1 MQSVP
6 IPSGP
11 RRINGVFEQSHR
23 QFLHMRASNVPSCDS
38 SLTEAMFSFIRLRI
52 STCTHSTASCGVRAP
67 SFDRTTL
74 RDSPSFPQT
83 TRCTPC
89 SSTDTRYGSLK
100 SVPRAAYRIGAS
112 LGVAPRGVAFC
123 IIFCTLSPYVANFA
137 SVSSLTPPNAS
148 NSSSTQFLFP
158 RLFASFAP
166 RAVAIASKRAKI
178 ASLARFLVSRG
189 DDADAFDAVAS
200 SGSARIDRVVQGART
215 GRRAATP
222 RRDAPRRAA
231 SRDADQWCSFRD
243 AYGQT
248 VQTGCAGVIFT
259 ERSRKKTLARGRDAT
274 RDATRVAAE
283 VSRSIERRRRGASDR

>member
-178 ASLARFLVSRG
+178 ASLARFLVSN
-189 DDADAFDAVAS
+189 ADAFDAVAS

-215 GRRAATP
+215 GRRAATRQGTP
-222 RRDAPRRAA
+222 INGVSTFSVRFAMRMGK
-231 SRDADQWCSFRD
+231 QCK
-243 AYGQT
+243 Q
-248 VQTGCAGVIFT
+248 GVIFT

>member
-1 MQSVP
+1 
-6 IPSGP
+6 
-11 RRINGVFEQSHR
+11 
-23 QFLHMRASNVPSCDS
+23 
-38 SLTEAMFSFIRLRI
+38 
-52 STCTHSTASCGVRAP
+52 
-67 SFDRTTL
+67 
-74 RDSPSFPQT
+74 
-83 TRCTPC
+83 
-89 SSTDTRYGSLK
+89 
-100 SVPRAAYRIGAS
+100 
-112 LGVAPRGVAFC
+112 
-123 IIFCTLSPYVANFA
+123 LSPYVANFA

-166 RAVAIASKRAKI
+166 RAVAFASKRAKI

-215 GRRAATP
+215 GRRAAT
-222 RRDAPRRAA
+222 RAETRRAA
-231 SRDADQWCSFRD
+231 TRQGTPINGVSTF
-243 AYGQT
+243 T
-248 VQTGCAGVIFT
+248 VRFVMRMGKQCKQVFT

>member
-1 MQSVP
+1 
-6 IPSGP
+6 
-11 RRINGVFEQSHR
+11 
-23 QFLHMRASNVPSCDS
+23 MRASNVPSCDS

-222 RRDAPRRAA
+222 RRDAPRRPA
-231 SRDADQWCSFRD
+231 SRDADQWRFD
-243 AYGQT
+243 
-248 VQTGCAGVIFT
+248 V
-259 ERSRKKTLARGRDAT
+259 
-274 RDATRVAAE
+274 
-283 VSRSIERRRRGASDR
+283 

>member
-1 MQSVP
+1 
-6 IPSGP
+6 
-11 RRINGVFEQSHR
+11 
-23 QFLHMRASNVPSCDS
+23 MRASNVPSCDS

-215 GRRAATP
+215 GRRAATRAETRRAATRQGTP
-222 RRDAPRRAA
+222 INGVSTFSVRFVMRMGKQCKQGVRCDFYRTVAKKDARAGERRDERRDA
-231 SRDADQWCSFRD
+231 
-243 AYGQT
+243 
-248 VQTGCAGVIFT
+248 
-259 ERSRKKTLARGRDAT
+259 
-274 RDATRVAAE
+274 
-283 VSRSIERRRRGASDR
+283 RRRGGLAFDRTASTRRE